1 MQTAVSGAPTIIR
14 AARDRIRHQT
24 GFREL
29 TDKIQ
34 AAGLLERRYGF
45 YWSMMAGAVAAFV
58 AIGIGM
64 VLLGD
69 SWYQLILAGI
79 LGVVLSQIGFLGH
92 EAAHRQM
99 FRSPHWNEWVA
110 RVLSTLMVGLSYGW
124 WMNKHNRHH
133 ANPNKQGTDPDVDNK
148 FVALTPVS
156 ASLRKGLTERL
167 GRVQGFF
174 FLPLLLLEG
183 MSLHVA
189 SVQYLFRRGTVKR
202 RPVEIA
208 FMVTRIVGWPVFLFI
223 FFPPGLAAAFLG
235 VQLAVF
241 GFLLG
246 AAFAPNHI
254 AMPIVPPDSQ
264 VDFVRRQ
271 VVMSRNISG
280 GPLVRFF
287 MGGLENQVEHHLFPM
302 MARPNLKRAQQIV
315 REHCQQHGI
324 PYTETTLRQSYAT
337 ILRYLNQ
344 VGLTKRG
351 STFACPLV
359 QFYRV

>member
-1 MQTAVSGAPTIIR
+1 MNTIVAGMPPAIR
-14 AARDRIRHQT
+14 AARDRIRQQT

-29 TDKIQ
+29 TNQIQ

-45 YWSMMAGAVAAFV
+45 YWSMMGAAVAAS
-58 AIGIGM
+58 AGIALGM

-69 SWYQLILAGI
+69 SWLQLLLAGA
-79 LGVVLSQIGFLGH
+79 LGVVLSQLGFLGH

-110 RVLSTLMVGLSYGW
+110 RVLSTLLVGLSYGW

-133 ANPNKQGTDPDVDNK
+133 ANPNKQGTDPDVNNK
-148 FVALTPVS
+148 VVALTPE
-156 ASLRKGLTERL
+156 AADARRGLPARL
-167 GRVQGFF
+167 ARVQGFF

-183 MSLHVA
+183 LSLHVA
-189 SVQYLFRRGTVKR
+189 SIRYLLRAPGVKR

-208 FMVTRIVGWPVFLFI
+208 FLVVRIVCVPALLFW
-223 FFPPGLAAAFLG
+223 FFPVGLAAAFLG

-254 AMPIVPPDSQ
+254 AMPLVPAGTQ

-280 GPLVRFF
+280 GPIIRFF

-315 REHCQQHGI
+315 REHCRKHDI

-344 VGLTKRG
+344 VGLTHR

-359 QFYRV
+359 QLYRT